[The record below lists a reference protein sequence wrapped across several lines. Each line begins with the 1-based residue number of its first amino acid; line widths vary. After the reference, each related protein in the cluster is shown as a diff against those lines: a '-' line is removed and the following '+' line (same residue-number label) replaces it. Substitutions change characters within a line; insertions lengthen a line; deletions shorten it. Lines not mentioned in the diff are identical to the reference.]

1 MKAEKERSEKSL
13 AELRAERESELEA
26 LQEERDRE
34 TEVGSHQSFAGNY
47 SLGTL
52 ESLKES
58 MAKPDTVLVPRYPD
72 MAQNRVAFQV
82 LKKLQLNA
90 IKLATFLKSS
100 HILVFFHSFHCW
112 PLSLS
117 NKIVSVAQEV
127 RSKQSLVNFFFLVLF
142 FSPQVFQSQITALQ
156 DEMEEKGQEMDKLQL
171 ELKDKEVENRIAG
184 KKGDQLVSVCLF
196 VSCCFLFNLTIIVCL
211 FAFPLNLFSCCCCC
225 CCCCFWVSF
234 YFVFLLLVLSFCLF
248 VCLFCFVFSSCFLF
262 V

>member
-72 MAQNRVAFQV
+72 MTQNRVAFQV

-90 IKLATFLKSS
+90 IKLATFLKS

-127 RSKQSLVNFFFLVLF
+127 RSKQSLVKFFFLF
-142 FSPQVFQSQITALQ
+142 YFSLLRF
-156 DEMEEKGQEMDKLQL
+156 
-171 ELKDKEVENRIAG
+171 
-184 KKGDQLVSVCLF
+184 
-196 VSCCFLFNLTIIVCL
+196 FNLKSLL
-211 FAFPLNLFSCCCCC
+211 FKTKWKRKVKRWTNCSWNLRTKKWRIGSLERKEIN
-225 CCCCFWVSF
+225 WSASA
-234 YFVFLLLVLSFCLF
+234 YLFLVVFCL
-248 VCLFCFVFSSCFLF
+248 V
-262 V
+262 

>member
-26 LQEERDRE
+26 LQEERDKE

-156 DEMEEKGQEMDKLQL
+156 DEMEEKGQEMDKLQQ

-196 VSCCFLFNLTIIVCL
+196 VSCCFSFNLTIIVCL
-211 FAFPLNLFSCCCCC
+211 FCFSLKFVLLLLLFLGFILFCLFAFG
-225 CCCCFWVSF
+225 
-234 YFVFLLLVLSFCLF
+234 FVFLFI
-248 VCLFCFVFSSCFLF
+248 CFVFCSCFLF